1 MVDGQD
7 AAEDRDFGY
16 LDSTSTSSSDLI
28 REARRNAINAIKIRR
43 CGDDDDGTDVDGH
56 ATTSL
61 PRPRP
66 HTQTNDPILV
76 ANQHKNRGNKKFQ
89 TKDWVG
95 AYEDYSLAIES
106 NPRGDAAFYSNRSA
120 CLIQLN
126 RPQQAL
132 DDAVCARMLRPTWS
146 KACYRMAVA
155 IIAIADDDDDDDDT
169 DSSGEFD
176 DKLDE
181 SPHGQN
187 DGEEEEHDN
196 DREEEDLYET
206 AAMVIWDG
214 LLLEPKNADLK
225 ILLRRCAKSGRRRY
239 VHHQK
244 QQQQEQQQRSRRK
257 RPGSSSS
264 NPPKDCS

>member
-1 MVDGQD
+1 MVDGED
-7 AAEDRDFGY
+7 PEEDRDFGY
-16 LDSTSTSSSDLI
+16 FDSTSSSDLV
-28 REARRNAINAIKIRR
+28 REARRNAIQAIKIR
-43 CGDDDDGTDVDGH
+43 CDDDDTDVDEH
-56 ATTSL
+56 ATSR

-66 HTQTNDPILV
+66 HTHTQPNDPILV

-106 NPRGDAAFYSNRSA
+106 NPSGDAAFYSNRSA
-120 CLIQLN
+120 CLIQLD
-126 RPQQAL
+126 RPQEAL
-132 DDAVCARMLRPTWS
+132 DDAVCARILRPTWS

-155 IIAIADDDDDDDDT
+155 IIAIADDADDDDT
-169 DSSGEFD
+169 DSGEVDEELD
-176 DKLDE
+176 DTL
-181 SPHGQN
+181 HGQN
-187 DGEEEEHDN
+187 DGDDDEEHEK
-196 DREEEDLYET
+196 EEKENEDLCET